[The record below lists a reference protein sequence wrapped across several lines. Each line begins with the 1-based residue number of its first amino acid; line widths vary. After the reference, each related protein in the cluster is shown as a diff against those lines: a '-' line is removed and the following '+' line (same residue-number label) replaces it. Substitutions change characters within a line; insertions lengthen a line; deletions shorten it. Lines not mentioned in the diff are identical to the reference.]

1 MTLPTYNQ
9 LMLPLMKLLSEQ
21 ETAIKLSEA
30 TQILSDRSG
39 LSIEELSLML
49 PSGTKT
55 IFYDR
60 VGWAKTYLVKAG
72 LIQQPKRGF
81 CELTNIGH
89 AIDLSQLSAIN
100 NEYLMQFESF
110 AQYKSGDLNTNNQ
123 NLKPN
128 SNLLNNSLLEE
139 TRTPEEVLQDNAELL
154 KRTIKSDLLKL
165 IKENNPAFFERL

>member
-100 NEYLMQFESF
+100 NRPL
-110 AQYKSGDLNTNNQ
+110 A
-123 NLKPN
+123 
-128 SNLLNNSLLEE
+128 
-139 TRTPEEVLQDNAELL
+139 
-154 KRTIKSDLLKL
+154 
-165 IKENNPAFFERL
+165 